1 METNVVAPVEIEDE
15 PVEHAEVMAWLD
27 AHGAELASYAGQW
40 VALSSGRI
48 IAHDPLLAAVMKAA
62 HQQGIERPFLI
73 PMPPEGVLT
82 P

>member
-1 METNVVAPVEIEDE
+1 
-15 PVEHAEVMAWLD
+15 
-27 AHGAELASYAGQW
+27 

-62 HQQGIERPFLI
+62 HQQEIERPFLI